1 MVKISDKTWST
12 GEGNGKPLLR
22 SYLENPMNTMKRQK
36 SMTLKHAPPRSVGVR
51 YAIGEE
57 KKIAPGRMKR
67 LSQIRH
73 NAQMWKCPVVRVKFN
88 AVKNNIA

>member
-1 MVKISDKTWST
+1 
-12 GEGNGKPLLR
+12 
-22 SYLENPMNTMKRQK
+22 
-36 SMTLKHAPPRSVGVR
+36 MTLKHGPPRSVGVQ

-57 KKIAPGRMKR
+57 QKIAPGRMKR

-73 NAQMWKCPVVRVKFN
+73 NAQMWKCLVVKVKFS